1 MKKSQVIKQC
11 KICGMHKVLNEF
23 TIHRN
28 YADKHSN
35 ICLECN
41 RNKRKGFITEVI
53 ERLERIEKKLN

>member
-1 MKKSQVIKQC
+1 
-11 KICGMHKVLNEF
+11 MHKVLNEF